1 MPELPEV
8 ETIRRGLQQVLPGRV
23 LASIDV
29 HYSGSVKTPSVAEL
43 TAQLPGRQVSKAGR
57 RGKYLHL
64 YLDDKSV
71 IIIHL
76 RMTGKLIFSPTAL
89 QPDKHT
95 HVIFNF
101 TDGSSLA
108 FHDVRKFG
116 TIYWLAQERLCE
128 IKGLACLGPEP
139 LGENFCVEY
148 MAGKLAKRK
157 GNIKALLLN
166 QEFVAGLG
174 NIYAD
179 ESLHR
184 AGIRPDRTAASLT
197 SEEIKVLYQAVC
209 EVLNEA
215 IRWRGTTMSDYRD
228 ASGGYGQFQERL
240 RVYHRSGQACL
251 QCGTPI
257 ERIVVAGRG
266 THFCPNCQN

>member
-8 ETIRRGLQQVLPGRV
+8 ETIRQGLEQVLPGRV
-23 LASIDV
+23 FASIDV
-29 HYSGSVKTPSVAEL
+29 HYAGSIKAPSVAEF
-43 TAQLPGRQVSKAGR
+43 TAQLPGHQVAATGR

-64 YLDDKSV
+64 YLDDLSV
-71 IIIHL
+71 IVIHL
-76 RMTGKLIFSPTAL
+76 RMTGKLIFSTTAL
-89 QPDKHT
+89 ARDKHT
-95 HVIFNF
+95 HVVFNF
-101 TDGSSLA
+101 TDGTCLA

-116 TIYWLAQERLCE
+116 TIYWLTQERLCE

-139 LGENFCVEY
+139 LGQDFCVEY
-148 MAGKLAKRK
+148 MVSKFAKRK
-157 GNIKALLLN
+157 GSIKALLLN

-184 AGIRPDRTAASLT
+184 ARIRPDRAAASLT
-197 SEEIKVLYQAVC
+197 TEEIKTLYQAVC
-209 EVLNEA
+209 EVLTEA
-215 IRWRGTTMSDYRD
+215 IKCRGTTMSDYRD

-240 RVYHRSGQACL
+240 RVYQRTGQACL
-251 QCGTPI
+251 QCGTSI

-266 THFCPNCQN
+266 THFCPSCQK